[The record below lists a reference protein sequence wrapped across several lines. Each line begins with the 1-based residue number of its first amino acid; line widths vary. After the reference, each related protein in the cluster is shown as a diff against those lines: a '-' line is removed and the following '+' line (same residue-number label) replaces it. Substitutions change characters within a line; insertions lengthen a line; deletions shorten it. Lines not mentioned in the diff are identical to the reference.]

1 MRVCRGVAFVSDQN
15 LFLDAIEDAQRILAE
30 HIEPTSR
37 RNPNHRLLLFS
48 GQPRRGSSPQAPRA
62 GSGLRRRKMIRGAQN
77 AQRIWEPEQDKQLRE
92 MAEAGK
98 SVTMMALR
106 LKRTEMALRQRL
118 HTLKIYL
125 RDSKKDRPE

>member
-1 MRVCRGVAFVSDQN
+1 
-15 LFLDAIEDAQRILAE
+15 
-30 HIEPTSR
+30 
-37 RNPNHRLLLFS
+37 
-48 GQPRRGSSPQAPRA
+48 
-62 GSGLRRRKMIRGAQN
+62 MIRGAQN
-77 AQRIWEPEQDKQLRE
+77 AQRIWDPEQDRQLRE